1 MASWFQMFRSKQYVL
16 NNPMVFVIEKKLA
29 GKVFL
34 GVIWNTLINRLD
46 HEYVEI
52 VNGPKIYIKN
62 FTEHENKPLHKGFSL
77 FQDYVKS
84 QESDVKIFVTREF
97 FDYV

>member
-1 MASWFQMFRSKQYVL
+1 MFRSKQYVL
-16 NNPMVFVIEKKLA
+16 DEPRVFVIEKKLA
-29 GKVFL
+29 GKFFL

-62 FTEHENKPLHKGFSL
+62 FIEHEDKPLHKGFSS
-77 FQDYVKS
+77 FQDYVNS
-84 QESDVKIFVTREF
+84 QESDVKIFVPREF